1 MGLGCQ
7 SGPKV
12 VPNESPE
19 NYCKISN
26 RHVIEHV
33 LVGQNG
39 GTTICT
45 SIYVSIKI
53 VIGLMAKRPLHA
65 HKRPMFEP
73 WPSMHVICLVI

>member
-12 VPNESPE
+12 VPNESLE

-33 LVGQNG
+33 LVEQNG

-73 WPSMHVICLVI
+73 WPSMYVIHLVK

>member
-7 SGPKV
+7 NEPKV
-12 VPNESPE
+12 VPKGSPE
-19 NYCKISN
+19 NYYKVSN
-26 RHVIEHV
+26 RHVIENV
-33 LVGQNG
+33 LVEQNG
-39 GTTICT
+39 GSIICT

-73 WPSMHVICLVI
+73 WPSMHVIHLVI